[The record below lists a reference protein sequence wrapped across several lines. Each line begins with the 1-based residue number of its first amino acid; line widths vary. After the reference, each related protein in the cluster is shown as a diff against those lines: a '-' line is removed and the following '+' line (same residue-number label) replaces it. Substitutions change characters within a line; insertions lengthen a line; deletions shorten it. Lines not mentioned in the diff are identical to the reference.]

1 MTFKERKLW
10 CDKCKIHAKKLL
22 WDTDPVPVSGDCGG
36 EMEGFYG
43 QDRKGPA
50 VIGDEMDLM
59 VPHGVCYPD
68 GTPRRFTSKS
78 DLRQALKAA
87 RIMKLLSKTRGTA
100 VSTNVR
106 LVLDR
111 MLP

>member
-22 WDTDPVPVSGDCGG
+22 WDTDPVPVCGDCGG

-43 QDRKGPA
+43 QDSKGPA

-59 VPHGVCYPD
+59 VPHGVCHPD

-87 RIMKLLSKTRGTA
+87 GLQPAVRHVGLPGSDRSPHTTRWI
-100 VSTNVR
+100 
-106 LVLDR
+106 
-111 MLP
+111 

>member
-22 WDTDPVPVSGDCGG
+22 WDTDPVPVCSTCGG

-43 QDRKGPA
+43 QDSKGPA

-87 RIMKLLSKTRGTA
+87 GLRPA
-100 VSTNVR
+100 VRHVG
-106 LVLDR
+106 
-111 MLP
+111 LPGSDKSPHTSRWV